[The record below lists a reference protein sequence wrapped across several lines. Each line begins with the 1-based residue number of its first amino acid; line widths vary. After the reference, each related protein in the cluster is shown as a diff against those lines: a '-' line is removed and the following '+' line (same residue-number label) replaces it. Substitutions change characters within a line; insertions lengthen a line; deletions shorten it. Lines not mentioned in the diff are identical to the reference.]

1 MKALFSWSIRTHL
14 LLLVMLAILPSLGII
29 LYSGIESRSHAVEQ
43 AEASALRT
51 GLILASHQERTL
63 GSTRQLLMTLAKL
76 PIVQDRVPS
85 ACNPLLR
92 SLLAQNPCYASLL
105 IADPSGKVFA
115 SAPSSRGVSIA
126 DRPYFQNALATRD
139 FSVGGYAVSRTAKK
153 PVLHFAY
160 PSLDSAGRVRAV
172 IVAAFDLAYYGH
184 LFSQT
189 RLPEGS
195 ALAITDS
202 RGIRLFRYPDS
213 QKYLGVPDLDEM
225 VRHMSGIS
233 EEGTFLAPGVDGI
246 VRLYAFRR
254 LNLDRKGPAL
264 FIRVGIPARTVVA
277 AAKAALTRNLALMGC
292 AAVLALLCAWL
303 LGEIFIVRRLTRLV
317 GASRRLGKGELNAR
331 TGLPHGEGEMG
342 HLATTFDE
350 MAAALERR
358 ESERTQAES
367 ALMESEKRLKLVLQG
382 SNDGFWDWN
391 MNTREVRH
399 SDRWSAMLGY
409 QPDELECIVGTW
421 KSMVHPEDMQY
432 VMNMFRNH
440 IEGRKSRYEI
450 EYRMRHKSGAWVW
463 ILDRGKV
470 VEWNPDGTPLRMSGT
485 ATDITERKKVEEE
498 KSRLEAQLLQAQKME
513 AVGQLAGGIAHDFNN
528 ILTAIVGYGNLLL
541 MKVDDCD
548 LYRQYGEQILAAA
561 DRGAG
566 LTRSL
571 LTFSRKQIMT
581 PEPVRLNEILSR
593 VEKLLTRLIGED
605 IELLSELSARDP
617 IIMADGCQVEQV
629 LMNLATNARDA
640 MPSGGRL
647 SIRSDLLELDM
658 NSIESHGLE
667 KPGRYALISVTDTGT
682 GMDAAT
688 RGKIFE
694 PFFTTKE
701 VGKGTGL
708 GLAMAY
714 GIIQQHAG
722 LIAVSSEPGSG
733 TTFSIY
739 LPIHEGAVQTNEASP
754 EPQAV
759 IGGTETILLA
769 EDDDMTRKLA
779 KILLERRGY
788 RVITAVDGED
798 AIQKF
803 LDHRESVGMLILDL
817 VLPIRNG
824 KEVYTVASEMKPGIK
839 VLFTSGYTAD
849 NLTESG
855 LREGSCEFIAKP
867 FPPDMLLRR
876 VREILDSRHALISV
890 EEGITAG

>member
-1 MKALFSWSIRTHL
+1 MKAFFSWSIRTHL
-14 LLLVMLAILPSLGII
+14 LLLVMLAILPALGIV
-29 LYSGIESRSHAVEQ
+29 LYSGMESRSHAIEQ
-43 AEASALRT
+43 AKASALKT
-51 GLILASHQERTL
+51 GLALASYQERTL
-63 GSTRQLLMTLAKL
+63 ESTRQLLMTLAKL
-76 PIVQDRVPS
+76 PIVHDRESS
-85 ACNPLLR
+85 ACNSLLR
-92 SLLAQNPCYASLL
+92 SLLDQNPCYASLL

-115 SAPSSRGVSIA
+115 SAPSSRGVSIG
-126 DRPYFQNALATRD
+126 DRPYFRHALATRD

-153 PVLHFAY
+153 PVIHFAY
-160 PSLDSAGRVRAV
+160 PALDSAGRVRAV

-213 QKYLGVPDLDEM
+213 RKYLGVPDLDEM
-225 VRHMSGIS
+225 VRRMSGS
-233 EEGTFLAPGVDGI
+233 AEEGTFLAPGVDGI
-246 VRLYAFRR
+246 VRLYAFKR
-254 LNLDRKGPAL
+254 LHLDRKVSSL
-264 FIRVGIPARTVVA
+264 FIRVGIPARSAVA
-277 AAKAALTRNLALMGC
+277 EAQASLARNLALMGC
-292 AAVLALLCAWL
+292 AAALALLSAWL

-331 TGLPHGEGEMG
+331 TGLPHGEGELG
-342 HLATTFDE
+342 QLATTFDE
-350 MAAALERR
+350 MAAALEKR
-358 ESERTQAES
+358 ESERTQAEH

-399 SDRWSAMLGY
+399 SDRWSEMLGY
-409 QPDELECIVGTW
+409 HPEELECNVQTW
-421 KSMVHPEDMQY
+421 KSMVHPDDMPY
-432 VMNMFRNH
+432 VMSMFRNH

-450 EYRMRHKSGAWVW
+450 EYRMRHKSGEWVW

-498 KSRLEAQLLQAQKME
+498 KRRLEAQLLQAQKME

-541 MKVDDCD
+541 MKVEDAA
-548 LYRQYGEQILAAA
+548 LFRQYGEQILAAA

-581 PEPVRLNEILSR
+581 PTPVNLNEILAR
-593 VEKLLTRLIGED
+593 VEKLLARLIGED
-605 IELLSELSARDP
+605 INLLTELTARDP

-647 SIRSDLLELDM
+647 SIRSELLEVDTDSM
-658 NSIESHGLE
+658 ESHGLG
-667 KPGRYALISVTDTGT
+667 KPGRYALITVTDTGT

-688 RGKIFE
+688 SEKIFE

-722 LIAVSSEPGSG
+722 HIAVASVPGSG

-739 LPIHEGAVQTNEASP
+739 LPIHEGTPLADEAS
-754 EPQAV
+754 EPKAV
-759 IGGTETILLA
+759 IGGNETILIA
-769 EDDDMTRKLA
+769 EDDDMTRRLA
-779 KILLERRGY
+779 RILLERRGY

-798 AIQKF
+798 AVQKF

-824 KEVYTVASEMKPGIK
+824 KEVYTLVSEMKPDIK

-849 NLTESG
+849 SLDESG
-855 LREGSCEFIAKP
+855 LRKGRHEFIPKP

-876 VREILDSRHALISV
+876 VREILDSSPSPSL
-890 EEGITAG
+890 

>member
-1 MKALFSWSIRTHL
+1 MKAFFSWSIRTHL
-14 LLLVMLAILPSLGII
+14 LLLVMLAILPSLGIV
-29 LYSGIESRSHAVEQ
+29 LYSGLESRSHAVDQ
-43 AEASALRT
+43 AKASALRT
-51 GLILASHQERTL
+51 GLTLASHQERTL
-63 GSTRQLLMTLAKL
+63 ESTRQLLMTLAKL
-76 PIVQDRVPS
+76 PIVQDRVPP
-85 ACNPLLR
+85 ACNSLLR
-92 SLLAQNPCYASLL
+92 ALLSQNPCYTSLL
-105 IADPSGKVFA
+105 VADPSGAVFA

-126 DRPYFQNALATRD
+126 DRPYFQQALASRD
-139 FSVGGYAVSRTAKK
+139 FSVGGYAVSRTARK
-153 PVLHFAY
+153 PVIHFAY
-160 PSLDSAGRVRAV
+160 PALDSAGRVRAV
-172 IVAAFDLAYYGH
+172 IVAAFDLEYYGH

-202 RGIRLFRYPDS
+202 WGIRLFRYPENR
-213 QKYLGVPDLDEM
+213 KYLGVPDLDVM
-225 VRHMSGIS
+225 VGRMSGTE

-246 VRLYAFRR
+246 VRLYAFKR
-254 LNLDRKGPAL
+254 LQLDRKGSSL
-264 FIRVGIPARTVVA
+264 FLRVGIPAGAAVA
-277 AAKAALTRNLALMGC
+277 EAQAALARNLALMGC

-303 LGEIFIVRRLTRLV
+303 LGEILIVRRLTRLV

-331 TGLPHGEGEMG
+331 TGLPHGEGELG
-342 HLATTFDE
+342 QLATTFDE

-367 ALMESEKRLKLVLQG
+367 ALMESEERLKLVLQG

-399 SDRWSAMLGY
+399 SDRWSEMLGY
-409 QPDELECIVGTW
+409 HPDELECHVGTW
-421 KSMVHPEDMQY
+421 KSMVHPDDMPY
-432 VMNMFRNH
+432 VMSMFRNH

-450 EYRMRHKSGAWVW
+450 EYRMRNKSGEWVW

-470 VEWNPDGTPLRMSGT
+470 VEWNQDGSPLRMSGT

-498 KSRLEAQLLQAQKME
+498 KRILEAQLLQAQKME

-541 MKVDDCD
+541 LKTEDAD
-548 LYRQYGEQILAAA
+548 LFRQYGEQILAAA
-561 DRGAG
+561 DKGAG

-581 PEPVRLNEILSR
+581 PEPIRLNEILAR
-593 VEKLLTRLIGED
+593 VEKLLKRLIGED
-605 IELLSELSARDP
+605 IELLTDLSARDP
-617 IIMADGCQVEQV
+617 IIMADGCQVEQI

-647 SIRSDLLELDM
+647 FIRSDLLVVDGKSM
-658 NSIESHGLE
+658 ESHGLE
-667 KPGRYALISVTDTGT
+667 KPGRYALICFTDTGT

-688 RGKIFE
+688 SKRIFE

-722 LIAVSSEPGSG
+722 HIAVSSEQGSG

-739 LPIHEGAVQTNEASP
+739 LPIHDGVLHVTDEP

-759 IGGTETILLA
+759 IGGTETILIA
-769 EDDDMTRKLA
+769 EDDDLTRRLA
-779 KILLERRGY
+779 RILLERRGY

-798 AIQKF
+798 AVRKF
-803 LDHRESVGMLILDL
+803 QDHRESVGMLILDL

-824 KEVYTVASEMKPGIK
+824 KEVYTLVSELKPGIK

-849 NLTESG
+849 SLADNG
-855 LREGSCEFIAKP
+855 LREGSYEFIAKP

-876 VREILDSRHALISV
+876 VREILDSCHDPVPV
-890 EEGITAG
+890 EEGITAD